1 MFVDWIVHCILWLFG
16 FIFFYHFPLCRKK
29 QTVKTARPALSII
42 IPARNEETN
51 IPNLLRSLIG
61 QLEKYDEVLVVD
73 DHSNDN
79 TATVAVQEGAKVIKS
94 EEMPW
99 GWTGKTW
106 ACYQGAQS
114 ATNTLLIFLDADTI
128 IEDSG
133 LDSISGCY
141 NELQGVLSIQP
152 YHRMYKLYE
161 QLSAFF
167 NLILIAAMGSFTIF
181 GKASK
186 PIGLFG
192 PVIVIEKNLYL
203 TSGGFEKVKGEI
215 VEDLAFGAE
224 LKKQG
229 INLHCYRG
237 RGTVSFRMY
246 PGSISHLIT
255 GWSKGFA
262 MGAVKTSVPVL
273 IMIIAWIVGA
283 LGTTRNL
290 IQTTIILDIST
301 ATLWGLLYIA
311 YAIQLY
317 WMLRKIGNF
326 KPYTAILFPIPLLF
340 FIIVF
345 FYSFFIIF
353 IRRSVNWKGR
363 TLEMKSRAKHA
374 DTSSDSDYHTD

>member
-1 MFVDWIVHCILWLFG
+1 NN
-16 FIFFYHFPLCRKK
+16 
-29 QTVKTARPALSII
+29 ARPAISII
-42 IPARNEETN
+42 IPTRNEETN
-51 IPNLLRSLIG
+51 IPNLLRSLMG
-61 QLEKYDEVLVVD
+61 QLEAHDEVLVVD

-79 TATVAVQEGAKVIKS
+79 TAAVAVREGAKVTKS
-94 EEMPW
+94 KEMPW

-141 NELQGVLSIQP
+141 SELQGVLSIQP

-192 PVIVIEKNLYL
+192 PVIVLEKNLYL

-229 INLHCYRG
+229 VNLHCYGG

-246 PGSISHLIT
+246 PGGMSHLIT

-317 WMLRKIGNF
+317 WMLHKIGNF

-363 TLEMKSRAKHA
+363 TLEVKGRAKHA